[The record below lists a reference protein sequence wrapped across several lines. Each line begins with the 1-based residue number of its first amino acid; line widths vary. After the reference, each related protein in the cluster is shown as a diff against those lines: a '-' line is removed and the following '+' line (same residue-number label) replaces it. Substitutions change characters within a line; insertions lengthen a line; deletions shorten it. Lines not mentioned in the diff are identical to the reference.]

1 MTAIVAKKKNAF
13 NRLVTFGVILFS
25 DCMIYSDPSSYNVFV
40 VDELATQPTTA
51 QTCVL

>member
-25 DCMIYSDPSSYNVFV
+25 DCMIYRSLLVQYFIRAHI
-40 VDELATQPTTA
+40 ATIV
-51 QTCVL
+51 TCVLKHGS